1 LLAVNHDITGTMR
14 AQLKIIWPGL
24 FFSILI
30 NACSFSAKNTKKIFS
45 KHKNETYD
53 VIVVP
58 GVPFKDGTWNRT
70 MKARVYWSKY
80 LFEHGI
86 AKNVMFSGSSV
97 YTQYYEAKIMALYA
111 QALGIPAKNIFTE
124 IRAEHSTENIYYSYK
139 KAKQLG
145 FKKIAL
151 ASDPFQTRM
160 LRRYIRKRVS
170 PDVDLL
176 PFVIDTLKMMEPQM
190 TDPKIDFDQ
199 AINKQFI
206 PLPQRE
212 GFWKRFRG
220 TRGLNVD
227 TAFYK

>member
-1 LLAVNHDITGTMR
+1 MR
-14 AQLKIIWPGL
+14 VQLKIIWPGL

-30 NACSFSAKNTKKIFS
+30 NSCSFSAKSTKKLFDRQ
-45 KHKNETYD
+45 KDKTYD
-53 VIVVP
+53 VIIVP
-58 GVPFKDGTWNRT
+58 GVPFKEGIWSRT

-80 LFEHGI
+80 LFEKGI
-86 AKNVMFSGSSV
+86 AKNVMYSGSAV
-97 YTQYYEAKIMALYA
+97 YTPYYEAKIMALYA

-124 IRAEHSTENIYYSYK
+124 IRAEHSTENVYYSYK

-160 LRRYIRKRVS
+160 LRRYIRKKVS
-170 PDVDLL
+170 ADVDLL

-190 TDPKIDFDQ
+190 TDPKIDFEQ
-199 AINKQFI
+199 ATKKEFI
-206 PLPQRE
+206 ALPQRE

-227 TAFYK
+227 TSYYN